1 MYDITLSTLTQAR
14 YDIHC
19 RNEDDLSK
27 KHCRYSEYTDKKK
40 NANYGPKRQHKQLW
54 VHRQDEWRRPMLT
67 YTVAT
72 PNAQTKS
79 NRDKDKI
86 DILLTRDVFPS
97 AVRRRTAGGV
107 WPSTNRLKQTDIP
120 ETDNMKTTYRKLEHT
135 LS

>member
-1 MYDITLSTLTQAR
+1 
-14 YDIHC
+14 
-19 RNEDDLSK
+19 
-27 KHCRYSEYTDKKK
+27 
-40 NANYGPKRQHKQLW
+40 
-54 VHRQDEWRRPMLT
+54 MLT

-120 ETDNMKTTYRKLEHT
+120 ETDNMKTTYPKLEHT
-135 LS
+135 LSSYWLKTVSYNLKLELENTVNSEYTDKMNEDDLSNVNIHCRNSEYTDKK